1 MAITAISSVVVLF
14 TVFAAAALTG
24 TLDVRGQMS
33 GSPEP
38 PCTAWDMSM
47 EETVSRMFVL
57 MATDTSRLAR
67 CWTSGEAD
75 LAVLGTYL
83 ASGTPVSHWIENEH
97 SRGRD
102 GVLFA
107 AVRVKANWSGSS
119 PQGWDESELQI
130 IVLRQ
135 HRDWS
140 WTIDTIKPRNRGA
153 MSDPHC
159 GVCHR

>member
-1 MAITAISSVVVLF
+1 
-14 TVFAAAALTG
+14 
-24 TLDVRGQMS
+24 
-33 GSPEP
+33 
-38 PCTAWDMSM
+38 M
-47 EETVSRMFVL
+47 EETVSRMFAL

-67 CWTSGEAD
+67 CWTLGEVD
-75 LAVLGTYL
+75 PAVLGTYL
-83 ASGTPVSHWIENEH
+83 ASGTPVSHWIESEH

-107 AVRVKANWSGSS
+107 AVRVKANWSGPS
-119 PQGWDESELQI
+119 PQDWDESELQI

-153 MSDPHC
+153 MSDPSC